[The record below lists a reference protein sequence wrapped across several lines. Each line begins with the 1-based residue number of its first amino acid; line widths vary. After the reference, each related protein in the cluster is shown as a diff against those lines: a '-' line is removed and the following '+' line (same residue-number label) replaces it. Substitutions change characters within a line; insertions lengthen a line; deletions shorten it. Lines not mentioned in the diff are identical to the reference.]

1 MNTYRT
7 AEIARM
13 IGIHPNTV
21 RLYETLGLVSKPER
35 RANGYRVFTELH
47 LAQFRLA
54 RTALQVE
61 VLQNGLRKN
70 AIEIIKVSAA
80 GRLDEALALT
90 DRYLDKLKKERENAE
105 EAVEIARRILS
116 GEGEAKQPYLTRK
129 ETADALHVTI
139 DTLRNWEMNGLLSV
153 RRKQNGYRVYSGE
166 DLRRL
171 KLIRTLRCAN
181 YSLAAILRMLSA
193 LSLKPGANLKRVI
206 DTPGAEEEIIS
217 VCDRLITSLKA
228 AQLNGNSMRRQLEK
242 LKTHFS

>member
-90 DRYLDKLKKERENAE
+90 DRYLEKLKKERENAE
-105 EAVEIARRILS
+105 EAIEIARRILS

-129 ETADALHVTI
+129 ETADDLHVTI

-193 LSLKPGANLKRVI
+193 LSLNPGANLKRVI

-217 VCDRLITSLKA
+217 VCDRLITSLKT

-242 LKTHFS
+242 LKAHFS

>member
-1 MNTYRT
+1 M
-7 AEIARM
+7 
-13 IGIHPNTV
+13 
-21 RLYETLGLVSKPER
+21 
-35 RANGYRVFTELH
+35 
-47 LAQFRLA
+47 
-54 RTALQVE
+54 
-61 VLQNGLRKN
+61 
-70 AIEIIKVSAA
+70 
-80 GRLDEALALT
+80 
-90 DRYLDKLKKERENAE
+90 
-105 EAVEIARRILS
+105 ARRILS

-129 ETADALHVTI
+129 ETADTLHVTI

-193 LSLKPGANLKRVI
+193 LSLNPGANLKRVI

>member
-21 RLYETLGLVSKPER
+21 RLYETLGLVAKPER

-90 DRYLDKLKKERENAE
+90 DHYLEKLKKERENAE

-129 ETADALHVTI
+129 ETADDLHVTI
-139 DTLRNWEMNGLLSV
+139 DTLRNWEMNGLLAV

-193 LSLKPGANLKRVI
+193 LSLNPGANLKRVI

>member
-70 AIEIIKVSAA
+70 AIEIIVREDHQTEFCRGAADPQTSPPVAYISIDKATGEISWPDVSE
-80 GRLDEALALT
+80 GF
-90 DRYLDKLKKERENAE
+90 KEE
-105 EAVEIARRILS
+105 
-116 GEGEAKQPYLTRK
+116 
-129 ETADALHVTI
+129 
-139 DTLRNWEMNGLLSV
+139 
-153 RRKQNGYRVYSGE
+153 
-166 DLRRL
+166 
-171 KLIRTLRCAN
+171 
-181 YSLAAILRMLSA
+181 
-193 LSLKPGANLKRVI
+193 
-206 DTPGAEEEIIS
+206 
-217 VCDRLITSLKA
+217 
-228 AQLNGNSMRRQLEK
+228 
-242 LKTHFS
+242 

>member
-90 DRYLDKLKKERENAE
+90 DRYLEKLKKERENAE
-105 EAVEIARRILS
+105 EAIEIARRILS

-129 ETADALHVTI
+129 EMADALHVTI

-193 LSLKPGANLKRVI
+193 LSLNPGANLKRVI